1 MLPIFRKS
9 VKLVSIAQFTL
20 CAALLAL
27 FMLAPSSRSTAFAQS
42 ATTGAIGGV
51 VSDPGGALLPGV
63 TVTVTQV
70 DTGAARTVKSNAS
83 GEYRVTELDPGSYS
97 ASFTADGFGVYQEN
111 SITVTV
117 GSLSTV
123 SPSLKVGSVNSR
135 VEVTDTEPLM
145 HTQDDAI
152 STTIDQ
158 SAIDNLPMNGRRW
171 SDFTRLTPGVVSN
184 LSGYGLLSFRGIS
197 YLLNNN
203 TVDGADD
210 NQAYYSEARGR
221 TRTAYTISPVAVQE
235 FQVNTSNY
243 SAQYGRAAGGVINTV
258 TKSGTNEYHGE
269 LFFYDRDVDLG
280 GASNPYT
287 LLSIANSAGDYTS
300 VPTKPTDWRKQWG
313 FGFGGPI
320 IHDKLFFFYAYD
332 QEQRNFPGISRPSDP
347 NDMFAPANSTLPNGE
362 TCSTTA
368 FTASTLSLS
377 TEGDYNSC
385 LIAALYGVS
394 FQAGAAYYTQGLGI
408 LQSLIG
414 YVPRTQSQVI
424 NLPKLDYQ
432 INDRNRL
439 SLMYNRMRY
448 SSPSGLYS
456 QASENQ
462 GASGWG
468 DDNVKEDFGIARLST
483 QFGNSMV
490 NEAIVQYG
498 RDFEFD
504 YQNGPVPNELPLS
517 HNSFGRA
524 PGTQIDYEFSGGFY
538 AGANPDLPRFADPD
552 ERRLQL
558 LDGFSWIYGKHA
570 AKFGLEYNKVSDY
583 DKNLY
588 NGNGSYSYDWSYN
601 FIADYLNLTTGI
613 GGPINASGTAAS
625 CSGAGVCYNQ
635 LWYDASQ
642 ALGSAVGEIAT
653 REYAGYATDDWRIT
667 PNLTIT
673 LGARY
678 EYEYVPPPIA
688 PNPAIPQT
696 YEHPDDRDNIAP
708 RVGYA
713 WNIYGDGK
721 TILRG
726 GFGLYYGRIINS
738 NILQTY
744 EESGATNAAGNPM
757 SQINY
762 SPIYAS
768 TTCGG
773 VALTYP
779 NLIAGPCAGAPSVAF
794 LDSNMRNPQVDEVDM
809 ALEQDLGHNT
819 TLGIT
824 YMGSFGHDL
833 PTSIDT
839 NYAAG
844 STAIIPWAV
853 AAAATGGST
862 ITSYPVSTSAEA
874 PTSLAAYPLAP
885 NTGGYTVFPH
895 GGAQEPLVAGGSY
908 AAKVFLLGTRPNPNY
923 YEILDVKSSVNS
935 NYNALAFQLDRRY
948 NNGFSLLTNITWSHS
963 LDENPYESTGV
974 ASYNILD
981 PTNIH
986 AEYGNSATDVRLRYV
1001 AALTYQPQT
1010 HFHGYMDYLLG
1021 GWRIAPLVQIQSGL
1035 PYTPS
1040 VSASGFKSVT
1050 VTPQEFS
1057 GCTPV
1062 APATTCSEPLSG
1074 TGVNGDGSSA
1084 SRLPFIER
1092 DSFHYPKSAVVD
1104 VRVGKNFYFGSHAG
1118 LLGRLRFEVFAELFN
1133 VMNHQNITGLTTEA
1147 YTLTASAAGV
1157 PTLTP
1162 YANFGTYTNSNSNY
1176 TFSPRQ
1182 LQFAGRLHF

>member
-320 IHDKLFFFYAYD
+320 IHDKLFFYYAYD
-332 QEQRNFPGISRPSDP
+332 QEQRNLPGISRPSDP

-448 SSPSGLYS
+448 SSPSG
-456 QASENQ
+456 
-462 GASGWG
+462 
-468 DDNVKEDFGIARLST
+468 R
-483 QFGNSMV
+483 
-490 NEAIVQYG
+490 
-498 RDFEFD
+498 
-504 YQNGPVPNELPLS
+504 
-517 HNSFGRA
+517 
-524 PGTQIDYEFSGGFY
+524 
-538 AGANPDLPRFADPD
+538 
-552 ERRLQL
+552 
-558 LDGFSWIYGKHA
+558 
-570 AKFGLEYNKVSDY
+570 
-583 DKNLY
+583 
-588 NGNGSYSYDWSYN
+588 
-601 FIADYLNLTTGI
+601 
-613 GGPINASGTAAS
+613 
-625 CSGAGVCYNQ
+625 
-635 LWYDASQ
+635 
-642 ALGSAVGEIAT
+642 
-653 REYAGYATDDWRIT
+653 
-667 PNLTIT
+667 
-673 LGARY
+673 
-678 EYEYVPPPIA
+678 
-688 PNPAIPQT
+688 
-696 YEHPDDRDNIAP
+696 
-708 RVGYA
+708 
-713 WNIYGDGK
+713 
-721 TILRG
+721 
-726 GFGLYYGRIINS
+726 
-738 NILQTY
+738 
-744 EESGATNAAGNPM
+744 
-757 SQINY
+757 
-762 SPIYAS
+762 
-768 TTCGG
+768 
-773 VALTYP
+773 
-779 NLIAGPCAGAPSVAF
+779 
-794 LDSNMRNPQVDEVDM
+794 
-809 ALEQDLGHNT
+809 
-819 TLGIT
+819 
-824 YMGSFGHDL
+824 
-833 PTSIDT
+833 
-839 NYAAG
+839 
-844 STAIIPWAV
+844 
-853 AAAATGGST
+853 
-862 ITSYPVSTSAEA
+862 
-874 PTSLAAYPLAP
+874 
-885 NTGGYTVFPH
+885 
-895 GGAQEPLVAGGSY
+895 
-908 AAKVFLLGTRPNPNY
+908 
-923 YEILDVKSSVNS
+923 
-935 NYNALAFQLDRRY
+935 
-948 NNGFSLLTNITWSHS
+948 
-963 LDENPYESTGV
+963 
-974 ASYNILD
+974 
-981 PTNIH
+981 
-986 AEYGNSATDVRLRYV
+986 
-1001 AALTYQPQT
+1001 
-1010 HFHGYMDYLLG
+1010 
-1021 GWRIAPLVQIQSGL
+1021 
-1035 PYTPS
+1035 
-1040 VSASGFKSVT
+1040 
-1050 VTPQEFS
+1050 
-1057 GCTPV
+1057 
-1062 APATTCSEPLSG
+1062 
-1074 TGVNGDGSSA
+1074 
-1084 SRLPFIER
+1084 
-1092 DSFHYPKSAVVD
+1092 
-1104 VRVGKNFYFGSHAG
+1104 
-1118 LLGRLRFEVFAELFN
+1118 LGR
-1133 VMNHQNITGLTTEA
+1133 
-1147 YTLTASAAGV
+1147 
-1157 PTLTP
+1157 
-1162 YANFGTYTNSNSNY
+1162 
-1176 TFSPRQ
+1176 
-1182 LQFAGRLHF
+1182 